1 MQRILPLFVLI
12 VSCAPGPPKEEL
24 PPLSREPISPQTLYA
39 HASFLASDSL
49 YGRASGSVHELQA
62 AEYIRREFTNYGLT
76 ASIPGYFQV
85 FNFVDRVDMGSG
97 NALSWTGT
105 STQGQHGLL
114 PDKDFRPL
122 GFSSSGSA
130 AGTLVFAGYGIS
142 STDPAYD
149 DYTGLDVSGKVVM
162 ILRYS
167 LDGTDLNGSFAAY
180 TPLRKKVL
188 HAREQGAAAVLIVT
202 GPVDELDD
210 QLMELRYD
218 RVGGS
223 AGLPVVHLT
232 RQAAD
237 LLLAAEHLRIAELQ
251 QEINATRMPL
261 SHELKNVTISITTDL
276 IHRDVEAYN
285 VLATLPGV
293 GALKDQWV
301 IVGAHYD
308 HIGMGGPGSG
318 SMVPDTIAV
327 HNGADD
333 NASGTSALLEIARY
347 LAANPPGMDNRRSI
361 MFQAYS
367 GEERGALG
375 SSFAVENSPVPL
387 DSVVAMINLDM
398 VGDLRENK
406 LVVGG
411 TGTSSIWKEL
421 LASLNSDSLR
431 IISSDEGLGGSD
443 HTSYYVKSIPV
454 LFFFTGEHGRYHRP
468 SDDVEYLNLS
478 GMAQVGQLAARTV
491 ADVAA
496 KPERPDFVR
505 VTSGRPASRGEISVG
520 LGVVPNF
527 TWEGEGMAI
536 SGTRGGGPAD
546 KAGFQAGD
554 VIIRIAGT
562 DVQSIY
568 DYMYALQELKAG
580 VSIPVV
586 VRRGEEEI
594 EIQVIPERRS
604 R

>member
-1 MQRILPLFVLI
+1 MQRILPLIILI
-12 VSCAPGPPKEEL
+12 IACAPGPPKEEL

-39 HASFLASDSL
+39 HASFLADDSL
-49 YGRASGSVHELQA
+49 YGRASGSVHERRA
-62 AEYIRREFTNYGLT
+62 AEYISRELANYGLI
-76 ASIPGYFQV
+76 AAVPGYFQP
-85 FNFVDRVDMGSG
+85 FNFVDRVDLGSG
-97 NALSWTGT
+97 NVLSWTST
-105 STQGQHGLL
+105 STKGQNGLI

-130 AGTLVFAGYGIS
+130 AGTLVFAGYGVS
-142 STDPAYD
+142 STDPVYD
-149 DYTGLDVSGKVVM
+149 DYAGLDVSGKVVM
-162 ILRYS
+162 IMRYS
-167 LDGTDLNGSFAAY
+167 LDGTDLNGPFAAY

-188 HAREQGAAAVLIVT
+188 HARENGAAAVLIVT
-202 GPVDELDD
+202 GPADETDD
-210 QLMELRYD
+210 QLMDLRYD
-218 RVGGS
+218 RIGGN

-237 LLLAAEHLRIAELQ
+237 RILAAEHLLIAELQ

-261 SHELKNVTISITTDL
+261 SHELKDVTISITTNL
-276 IHRDVEAYN
+276 IPHEVEAHN
-285 VLATLPGV
+285 VLATLPGI
-293 GALKDQWV
+293 GALKSQWV

-333 NASGTSALLEIARY
+333 NASGTSTLLEIARY

-375 SSFAVENSPVPL
+375 SSYAVEHSPIPI
-387 DSVVAMINLDM
+387 DSVVTMINLDM
-398 VGDLRENK
+398 VGNLREEK
-406 LVVGG
+406 LVIGG

-421 LASLNSDSLR
+421 LASLNSDSLHL
-431 IISSDEGLGGSD
+431 ISSDEGLGGSD
-443 HTSYYVKSIPV
+443 HTSYYVKNIPV

-468 SDDVEYLNLS
+468 SDDVEHLNLS

-496 KPERPDFVR
+496 RPERPDFVR
-505 VTSGRPASRGEISVG
+505 VISGRPTSRGEISVG

-554 VIIRIAGT
+554 IIIRIDAT

-568 DYMYALQELKAG
+568 DYMYALQELKVG

-594 EIQVIPERRS
+594 EIRVIPERRN

>member
-1 MQRILPLFVLI
+1 
-12 VSCAPGPPKEEL
+12 
-24 PPLSREPISPQTLYA
+24 
-39 HASFLASDSL
+39 
-49 YGRASGSVHELQA
+49 
-62 AEYIRREFTNYGLT
+62 
-76 ASIPGYFQV
+76 
-85 FNFVDRVDMGSG
+85 MGSG
-97 NALSWTGT
+97 NVLSWTSK
-105 STQGQHGLL
+105 STNDQQDLI

-130 AGTLVFAGYGIS
+130 SGNLVFAGYGIS
-142 STDPAYD
+142 SADPAYD
-149 DYTGLDVSGKVVM
+149 DYAGLDVTGKVVM
-162 ILRYS
+162 LLRYS
-167 LDGTDLNGSFAAY
+167 LDDTDLNGPFAAY

-188 HAREQGAAAVLIVT
+188 HAREQGATAVLVVT
-202 GPVDELDD
+202 GPADEVED

-218 RVGGS
+218 RVGGN
-223 AGLPVVHLT
+223 AGLPVVNLT

-237 LLLAAEHLRIAELQ
+237 RILAAEHLLVAELQ

-261 SHELKNVTISITTDL
+261 SHELKDVTISITTNL
-276 IHRDVEAYN
+276 IPHEVEAHN
-285 VLATLPGV
+285 VLASLPGV
-293 GALKDQWV
+293 GALSSQWV

-308 HIGMGGPGSG
+308 HLGMGGPGSG

-333 NASGTSALLEIARY
+333 NASGTAVLLEIARY
-347 LAANPPGMDNRRSI
+347 LAANPPGTDNRRSI

-375 SSFAVENSPVPL
+375 SSHVVDHSPVPL

-398 VGDLRENK
+398 VGDLREDK
-406 LVVGG
+406 LVIGG

-421 LASLNSDSLR
+421 LASLNSDSLHL
-431 IISSDEGLGGSD
+431 ISSEEGLGGSD
-443 HTSYYVKSIPV
+443 HTSYYVKNIPV

-468 SDDVEYLNLS
+468 SDDVAYLNLP
-478 GMAQVGQLAARTV
+478 GMAQVGQLAAHTV

-496 KPERPDFVR
+496 RLERPDFVR
-505 VTSGRPASRGEISVG
+505 VTSGRPAGRGEISVG

-554 VIIRIAGT
+554 VIIRINTT
-562 DVQSIY
+562 DVKSIY

-586 VRRGEEEI
+586 VRRGEEEL
-594 EIQVIPERRS
+594 ELQVTPERRN